1 MLLWKEETSSFLQWR
16 GELYM
21 KNYLKKNWTTV
32 LLIVAF
38 TVGLSLLLYPTV
50 ANWWNSFHT
59 AQAVAS
65 YDEAVAQMNSLDLE
79 LMLADAQK
87 YNEDLLKE
95 NNRYFPSEEMQER
108 YENLLNVDGDGMIG
122 TVNIPSLR
130 LNLGI
135 YHGTDEKLLQT
146 KVGHIEGSSLP
157 VGGTSTHAVISGHR
171 GLPSAK
177 LFTDIVKLS
186 EGDVF
191 MIRVLGKTL
200 TYEVDQI
207 RTVLPSEVND
217 LEIIPGE
224 DLVTLV
230 TCTPYGINSH
240 RLLVRGHRIA
250 NLPDDMTTQEAS
262 LLDRNMVAIGIAT
275 IILIGLIVWIFIKD
289 LFVK

>member
-1 MLLWKEETSSFLQWR
+1 
-16 GELYM
+16 M

-50 ANWWNSFHT
+50 ANWWNNMYAARAIAT
-59 AQAVAS
+59 
-65 YDEAVAQMNSLDLE
+65 YDESIAEMNAINLD
-79 LMLADAQK
+79 LMLADAQE
-87 YNEDLLKE
+87 YNEDLLSE
-95 NNRYFPSEEMQER
+95 RNRYFPSPEMHER
-108 YENLLNVDGDGMIG
+108 YENTLNANDDGLMAAVVIPKA
-122 TVNIPSLR
+122 NI
-130 LNLGI
+130 NLPI
-135 YHGTDEKLLQT
+135 FHGTDEDMLQ
-146 KVGHIEGSSLP
+146 KNIGHIEGSSLP
-157 VGGTSTHAVISGHR
+157 IGGASTHAVISGHR

-207 RTVLPSEVND
+207 RTVLPSEIND

-262 LLDRNMVAIGIAT
+262 LLDRNMVAIVIAS
-275 IILIGLIVWIFIKD
+275 IILIVLIVWISIKD
-289 LFVK
+289 RFVK

>member
-1 MLLWKEETSSFLQWR
+1 
-16 GELYM
+16 M
-21 KNYLKKNWTTV
+21 KNYLKKNWSTV

-65 YDEAVAQMNSLDLE
+65 YDEAVAQMNAVDLE
-79 LMLADAQK
+79 LMLADAKK
-87 YNEDLLKE
+87 YNEDLLSE
-95 NNRYFPSEEMQER
+95 SNRYFPSQEMHER
-108 YENLLNVDGDGMIG
+108 YEKLLNVNDDGMIG

-130 LNLGI
+130 INLGI
-135 YHGTDEKLLQT
+135 YHGTDEKLLQS

-157 VGGTSTHAVISGHR
+157 VGGPSTHAVISGHR
-171 GLPSAK
+171 GLPSAR
-177 LFTDIVKLS
+177 LFTDIVKLT

-217 LEIIPGE
+217 LEIVPGE

-250 NLPDDMTTQEAS
+250 NLPEDMTTQDAS
-262 LLDRNMVAIGIAT
+262 LFDRNVVAVVIAG
-275 IILIGLIVWIFIKD
+275 IILLILFVWIFVKD
-289 LFVK
+289 RFVK

>member
-1 MLLWKEETSSFLQWR
+1 
-16 GELYM
+16 M

-50 ANWWNSFHT
+50 ANWWNNMYAARAIAT
-59 AQAVAS
+59 
-65 YDEAVAQMNSLDLE
+65 YDETIAEMNALDLE

-87 YNEDLLKE
+87 YNEDLLSE
-95 NNRYFPSEEMQER
+95 RNRYFPSAQMHER
-108 YENLLNVDGDGMIG
+108 YENTLNANEDGLMA
-122 TVNIPSLR
+122 TVVIPNANI
-130 LNLGI
+130 NLPI
-135 YHGTDEKLLQT
+135 FHGTDEDMLQ
-146 KVGHIEGSSLP
+146 KNIGHIEGSSLP

-191 MIRVLGKTL
+191 VIRVLGKTL

-262 LLDRNMVAIGIAT
+262 LLDRNIVAIGIAA

-289 LFVK
+289 RFVK

>member
-50 ANWWNSFHT
+50 ANWWNNMYAARAIAT
-59 AQAVAS
+59 
-65 YDEAVAQMNSLDLE
+65 YDETIAEMNALDLE

-87 YNEDLLKE
+87 YNEDLLSE
-95 NNRYFPSEEMQER
+95 RNRYFPSAQMHER
-108 YENLLNVDGDGMIG
+108 YENTLNANEDGLMA
-122 TVNIPSLR
+122 TVVIPNANI
-130 LNLGI
+130 NLPI
-135 YHGTDEKLLQT
+135 FHGTDEDMLQ
-146 KVGHIEGSSLP
+146 KNIGHIEGSSLP

-289 LFVK
+289 RFVK

>member
-1 MLLWKEETSSFLQWR
+1 
-16 GELYM
+16 M
-21 KNYLKKNWTTV
+21 KNYLKKNWSTV

-65 YDEAVAQMNSLDLE
+65 YDEAVAQMNALDLE

-95 NNRYFPSEEMQER
+95 SNRYFPSEEMHKR
-108 YENLLNVDGDGMIG
+108 YESILNVSGDGMIG
-122 TVNIPSLR
+122 TVNIPSVHV
-130 LNLGI
+130 NLGI
-135 YHGTDEKLLQT
+135 YHGTDEKLLQS

-157 VGGTSTHAVISGHR
+157 VGGPSTHCVISGHR

-177 LFTDIVKLS
+177 LFTDIVKLK

-191 MIRVLGKTL
+191 MLRVLGKTL

-207 RTVLPSEVND
+207 RTVLPAEVND
-217 LEIIPGE
+217 LEIVPGE

-240 RLLVRGHRIA
+240 RMLIRGHRIA
-250 NLPDDMTTQEAS
+250 NLPDDMTTQDAS
-262 LLDRNMVAIGIAT
+262 LFDRNLVAIGIAVVV
-275 IILIGLIVWIFIKD
+275 LIGLMAWIFLKD
-289 LFVK
+289 RFVK

>member
-1 MLLWKEETSSFLQWR
+1 
-16 GELYM
+16 
-21 KNYLKKNWTTV
+21 
-32 LLIVAF
+32 
-38 TVGLSLLLYPTV
+38 
-50 ANWWNSFHT
+50 
-59 AQAVAS
+59 
-65 YDEAVAQMNSLDLE
+65 
-79 LMLADAQK
+79 
-87 YNEDLLKE
+87 
-95 NNRYFPSEEMQER
+95 
-108 YENLLNVDGDGMIG
+108 
-122 TVNIPSLR
+122 
-130 LNLGI
+130 
-135 YHGTDEKLLQT
+135 
-146 KVGHIEGSSLP
+146 
-157 VGGTSTHAVISGHR
+157 
-171 GLPSAK
+171 
-177 LFTDIVKLS
+177 
-186 EGDVF
+186 

>member
-1 MLLWKEETSSFLQWR
+1 
-16 GELYM
+16 M